1 MGPSR
6 SFDCLIMPVMTCKSG
21 GKSGYKFGKSGKCFT
36 GPGSRSK
43 AAAQGRA
50 IKSKGDQNE
59 FAIGQLKRLRQFN
72 PNRKPINNAKLPK
85 WFFPRPAQI
94 FYNTELNNHLDDIIG
109 IYNRV
114 ILPRLPSIAAERDRV
129 TPEAGRPDSKVDAF
143 SDDIEL
149 IHARFE
155 LESQNLRLGEA
166 AVISTTLQLT
176 DNFNLKQWIKI
187 QKSGLGASFVAPEIW
202 KADLAKAFLR
212 ENIQLIKNMDQT
224 MISQI
229 EQKLHRGFRAGLR
242 WEEIAK
248 DIEETF
254 RITKNRAKLIA
265 RDQVGKLNGDFT
277 RFRQT
282 GIGVKD
288 YFWRTSRDEKV
299 RDPKH
304 TSKEGQKFSWK
315 KAPADTGHP
324 GHDVRC
330 RCWAEPDF
338 TPILETF
345 IA

>member
-1 MGPSR
+1 
-6 SFDCLIMPVMTCKSG
+6 MPVMTCKSG

-50 IKSKGDQNE
+50 IKAKGDQNE

-85 WFFPRPAQI
+85 WFFPRSAQI
-94 FYNTELNNHLDDIIG
+94 FYNTQLQDHISKIIE
-109 IYNRV
+109 IYERI
-114 ILPRLPSIAAERDRV
+114 ILPKLPSIEAERNRV
-129 TPEAGRPDSKVDAF
+129 TPELSRPDSRKDAF
-143 SDDIEL
+143 SDEIEL
-149 IHARFE
+149 IHGRFE
-155 LESQNLRLGEA
+155 LEAENKKFDEA
-166 AVISTTLQLT
+166 AIIALIFLSA

-187 QKSGLGASFVAPEIW
+187 QQAGLGVSFVAPELW
-202 KADLAKAFLR
+202 KSDLAKGFLS
-212 ENIQLIKNMDQT
+212 ENIQLIKNMDAT

-229 EQKLHRGFRAGLR
+229 KQKLHRGFRAGLS

-248 DIEETF
+248 DIQDTF

-265 RDQVGKLNGDFT
+265 RDQIGKLNGDLT
-277 RFRQT
+277 RLRQT
-282 GIGVKD
+282 GIGVKN
-288 YFWRTSRDEKV
+288 YFWRTQLDDRV

-304 TSKEGQKFSWK
+304 TSKEGRKFSWK

-324 GHDVRC
+324 GHDIRC

-338 TPILETF
+338 SPILETF
-345 IA
+345 SA